1 MADPIPRAKPQL
13 SPIELADLLERD
25 GAAYLEM
32 VIAAL
37 RNSSGSEAK
46 LRSEATGKFAL
57 PAPSVRRRI
66 EWRAAGTINGYT
78 HSWPREAP
86 EHYADLKVFESTQPT
101 GKVQLA
107 LGAVSTPRELYGRE
121 RGWVSVWELSNGTP
135 REQRAVFV
143 ECDNFSQSGDR
154 IALIYGKD
162 GKSKGLYAPSEIDQL
177 PPEYAA
183 LRIGIHR
190 DHCSGRYAKNRLGL
204 LARDDETAAM
214 LAHAMVNLRL
224 RKLT

>member
-1 MADPIPRAKPQL
+1 MASRKPPAEPRL
-13 SPIELADLLERD
+13 SPLELADLLERD
-25 GAAYLEM
+25 GAAYLQM
-32 VIAAL
+32 VIDAL
-37 RNSSGSEAK
+37 RDAAGPEAK
-46 LRSEATGKFAL
+46 LKPEATGKFAL
-57 PAPSVRRRI
+57 PAPLARRKI
-66 EWRAAGTINGYT
+66 EWRAAGSIKGYT
-78 HSWPREAP
+78 HSWPREEP
-86 EHYADLKVFESTQPT
+86 EHYAELKVFESAQPT

-121 RGWVSVWELSNGTP
+121 RGWVSVWELANGTP

-143 ECDNFSQSGDR
+143 ECDDFEQTGDR

-162 GKSKGLYAPSEIDQL
+162 GKSKGLYGPAELDQL

-204 LARDDETAAM
+204 LARDGEPDAM